1 MQKLFIPIAFPQRQR
16 LFKEHYVLAADIG
29 GTKTHLALCLVK
41 NGKCIIEKDY
51 KYASKE
57 WDSFE
62 DVVLDFSETT
72 KLPDRMCVAF
82 PGPVVD
88 GKAQA
93 ANLHWKLDCKV
104 MSKKL
109 KIPNVS
115 LINDLEANAYGIS
128 ALNNED
134 VATIYN
140 GKDKPVGNVAVI
152 SPGTG
157 LGEAGLFWDGAH
169 LHPFATEGGHCDF
182 GPRSIMDTE
191 ILQYLQSKHDHVSW
205 ERVLSGPGIHT
216 IYRFLRDV
224 KKRETPFWLE
234 KNISDGDP
242 AAEISKGALDSCAIC
257 DETLEQFVRFLAIE
271 SANLALKL
279 KSTGGLFIGGGI
291 IPKIWNEG
299 FKQVFLEHFFPVGR
313 LQPLIQ
319 EIPIHI
325 ILNSKTAL
333 LGAAF
338 YGVGFD

>member
-41 NGKCIIEKDY
+41 NGQCIIEKDY

-128 ALNNED
+128 ALTDED
-134 VATIYN
+134 VATIYPGNGN
-140 GKDKPVGNVAVI
+140 GKSSGNVAVI
-152 SPGTG
+152 SPGTEHE
-157 LGEAGLFWDGAH
+157 LCE
-169 LHPFATEGGHCDF
+169 
-182 GPRSIMDTE
+182 
-191 ILQYLQSKHDHVSW
+191 
-205 ERVLSGPGIHT
+205 SG
-216 IYRFLRDV
+216 V
-224 KKRETPFWLE
+224 KMR
-234 KNISDGDP
+234 
-242 AAEISKGALDSCAIC
+242 C
-257 DETLEQFVRFLAIE
+257 
-271 SANLALKL
+271 
-279 KSTGGLFIGGGI
+279 
-291 IPKIWNEG
+291 
-299 FKQVFLEHFFPVGR
+299 
-313 LQPLIQ
+313 
-319 EIPIHI
+319 
-325 ILNSKTAL
+325 
-333 LGAAF
+333 
-338 YGVGFD
+338 